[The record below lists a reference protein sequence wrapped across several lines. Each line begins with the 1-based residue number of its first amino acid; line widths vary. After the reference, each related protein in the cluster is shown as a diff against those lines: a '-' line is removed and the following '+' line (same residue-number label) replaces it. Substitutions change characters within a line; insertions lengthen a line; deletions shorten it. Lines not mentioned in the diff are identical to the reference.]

1 MPVSEALLRDPSVV
15 GPLGSL
21 AVSLIRPGAAALGLR
36 ALRWHEGLE
45 KLGVV
50 VPLFLAHDVGCLFA
64 FPAEQYEVGPRVD
77 PGFLLQRRP
86 NLPPLVDGYRAM
98 LADIGDSEAARRAG
112 NLRLSDDLV
121 IAVLT
126 RILGPVATR
135 IAVPPPYRA
144 RVPVDASIFERLD
157 AQIPAMFAALDRGFE
172 QSALEA
178 LQVAKLFVLTM
189 SDALDADTLQLF
201 GMVGSEASAGAMA
214 HVDLLAAFSS
224 PEANDIVN
232 FSLELLPSVLETKTR
247 PAAGTTAAFGYGGI
261 GTRGSIDSL
270 VLSELA
276 WDDLELARRLAD
288 NEVLYYARE
297 QSKDEQRRMHYLLV
311 DASASMRGER
321 TTFAR
326 GMALA
331 MGKRLLLTGEDVAV
345 RFFDSKLYELQRAK
359 GGQLPTAYIL
369 SFKGERGR
377 NPARVFAELAT
388 DLEIARRREARS
400 FVVHVFTHA
409 ALYIPREL
417 VQAVRAQAHVA
428 AVFMLPSGGKLDLDY
443 LDVLDAHWV
452 VDHAT
457 LTKKEAR
464 SEAARGILDDSAG
477 MTEQIA
483 HLDSVP
489 SRTPASLSEAARGPQ
504 SLHAGGPGS
513 HHATG
518 VHGGPKSTRPGPRSV
533 RPSTRRPE

>member
-1 MPVSEALLRDPSVV
+1 MPVPDSLLRDASVV

-21 AVSLIRPGAAALGLR
+21 ALSLVRPGAAPIGLR

-45 KLGVV
+45 RLGVI

-64 FPAEQYEVGPRVD
+64 IPSEQYEVGPRVD
-77 PGFLLQRRP
+77 LAFLQQRRP
-86 NLPPLVDGYRAM
+86 NLPALLDGYRSI
-98 LADIGDSEAARRAG
+98 LKDVGESEAARRAG
-112 NLRLSDDLV
+112 HLRLSDDLV
-121 IAVLT
+121 IAVLA

-135 IAVPPPYRA
+135 VSVNPAYRP
-144 RVPVDASIFERLD
+144 RVPVDAAIFERLD
-157 AQIPAMFAALDRGFE
+157 EQLQAMFTSVDRAFE

-201 GMVGSEASAGAMA
+201 GLVGSEASSGALS
-214 HVDLLAAFSS
+214 HVDLLAAFAS

-232 FSLELLPSVLETKTR
+232 FSLEILPSVLETKTR

-297 QSKDEQRRMHYLLV
+297 QSKDEQRRTHYLLV

-331 MGKRLLLTGEDVAV
+331 MGKRLLLTGEDVAI

-359 GGQLPTAYIL
+359 GGHLPTAYIL

-409 ALYIPREL
+409 ALYIPKEL

-464 SEAARGILDDSAG
+464 SEAARGILDDTAG
-477 MTEQIA
+477 MTQQIA
-483 HLDSVP
+483 DLGAHAPKGAASPGAASSGPPSV
-489 SRTPASLSEAARGPQ
+489 
-504 SLHAGGPGS
+504 
-513 HHATG
+513 
-518 VHGGPKSTRPGPRSV
+518 GPRSQAPRSLRSGPPSH
-533 RPSTRRPE
+533 RPPPSRRPT

>member
-1 MPVSEALLRDPSVV
+1 MPVSEALLKDPAVV

-21 AVSLIRPGAAALGLR
+21 ALSLVRPGAAALGLR

-45 KLGVV
+45 RLGVV

-64 FPAEQYEVGPRVD
+64 FPAEQYQVGPRVD
-77 PGFLLQRRP
+77 PGFLVQRRP
-86 NLPPLVDGYRAM
+86 HLPPLVDGYRAM
-98 LADIGDSEAARRAG
+98 LADVGDSEAARRAG
-112 NLRLSDDLV
+112 ALRLSDDLV
-121 IAVLT
+121 IAVLA

-135 IAVPPPYRA
+135 ITVAPSYRA

-157 AQIPAMFAALDRGFE
+157 PQIPAMFAALDRAFE

-178 LQVAKLFVLTM
+178 LQIARLFVLTM

-201 GMVGSEASAGAMA
+201 GLVGSEASAGALS
-214 HVDLLAAFSS
+214 HVDLLAAFAS

-232 FSLELLPSVLETKTR
+232 FSLEILPSVLETKTR

-331 MGKRLLLTGEDVAV
+331 MGKRLLLSGEDVAV
-345 RFFDSKLYELQRAK
+345 RFFDSKLYELHRAK

-388 DLEIARRREARS
+388 DLEIARRRESRS

-417 VQAVRAQAHVA
+417 VQAVRSQAHVA

-457 LTKKEAR
+457 LTRKEAR
-464 SEAARGILDDSAG
+464 SEAARGILDDTAG

-483 HLDSVP
+483 HLDSSIP
-489 SRTPASLSEAARGPQ
+489 SRAPASLAEAAKGPQ
-504 SLHAGGPGS
+504 SVHAGGPR
-513 HHATG
+513 
-518 VHGGPKSTRPGPRSV
+518 STRPGPRSV
-533 RPSTRRPE
+533 PSPSRRPT

>member
-1 MPVSEALLRDPSVV
+1 MPVPEARIRDASVV

-21 AVSLIRPGAAALGLR
+21 ALSLVRPGAGAIGLR

-45 KLGVV
+45 RLGVV
-50 VPLFLAHDVGCLFA
+50 VPLFLAHDVGCVFA
-64 FPAEQYEVGPRVD
+64 LPADQYEVGPRVD
-77 PGFLLQRRP
+77 PQIVQQRRP
-86 NLPPLVDGYRAM
+86 NLPPLVDGYRAV
-98 LADIGDSEAARRAG
+98 LADVADSEAARRAG
-112 NLRLSDDLV
+112 ALRLSDDLV
-121 IAVLT
+121 IAVLA

-135 IAVPPPYRA
+135 IAAAPAYKA

-157 AQIPAMFAALDRGFE
+157 PQLPAMFAAVERGFE

-201 GMVGSEASAGAMA
+201 GLVGSEASAGALS
-214 HVDLLAAFSS
+214 HVDLLAAFAS

-232 FSLELLPSVLETKTR
+232 FSLEILPSVLETKTR
-247 PAAGTTAAFGYGGI
+247 PAAGTTAAYGYGGI

-331 MGKRLLLTGEDVAV
+331 MGKRLLLSGEDVAV

-359 GGQLPTAYIL
+359 SGQLPTAYIL

-409 ALYIPREL
+409 ALYIPRDL
-417 VQAVRAQAHVA
+417 VQTVRAQAHVA

-457 LTKKEAR
+457 LSKKEAR
-464 SEAARGILDDSAG
+464 SEAARGILDDTAG
-477 MTEQIA
+477 MTQQIA
-483 HLDSVP
+483 DLESGVA
-489 SRTPASLSEAARGPQ
+489 SRAAPGSLAEGGTGPASKAPHGV
-504 SLHAGGPGS
+504 HAGGPPS
-513 HHATG
+513 R
-518 VHGGPKSTRPGPRSV
+518 HGGAPRSV
-533 RPSTRRPE
+533 RPSAPPGSRRPG